1 LKMNKLPRTTPYVRK
16 ILRQGS
22 LKYRLGILGIG
33 KSLLAAQ
40 PVTASANDTFSRWRA
55 SRRLSRCFE
64 GLSIF
69 NKQKVEYIGRGPVRS
84 MDYGSINPIRIA
96 YLTASATPPSR
107 SFNMIRARWPST
119 VLTLI
124 PRRSAVT
131 RLDSPPTKAIRIS
144 LSRGVRALFIS
155 SSRTSRQNCY

>member
-1 LKMNKLPRTTPYVRK
+1 MNKLPRTTPYVRK

-69 NKQKVEYIGRGPVRS
+69 NKQKVEYIGRGPSGQWTTAQLTPFVL
-84 MDYGSINPIRIA
+84 RI
-96 YLTASATPPSR
+96 
-107 SFNMIRARWPST
+107 
-119 VLTLI
+119 
-124 PRRSAVT
+124 
-131 RLDSPPTKAIRIS
+131 
-144 LSRGVRALFIS
+144 
-155 SSRTSRQNCY
+155 